1 MQLVSSWLLG
11 RALAFRYAFAGI
23 RVLLGQRNTYIHL
36 FIALVVVVCGLLWRL
51 SSDEWLALTLIITI
65 VLALEAVNTAL
76 EAVVDLASPQ
86 LHPLA
91 KQAKDVGAA
100 AVLVGALGAV
110 VVALLIFGP
119 RLLVL
124 ARWLTR

>member
-1 MQLVSSWLLG
+1 MVSSWLIS

-23 RVLLGQRNTYIHL
+23 RILLGQRNTHIHL
-36 FIALVVVVCGLLWRL
+36 FIAIVVVLCGLLWRL
-51 SSDEWLALTLIITI
+51 TGTEWLALTLTITV

-86 LHPLA
+86 FHPLA

-100 AVLVGALGAV
+100 AVLVGALGAA
-110 VVALLIFGP
+110 VVALIIFGP
-119 RLLVL
+119 RLVALGRWL
-124 ARWLTR
+124 AR

>member
-1 MQLVSSWLLG
+1 MQMVSSWLVG
-11 RALAFRYAFAGI
+11 RALAFRYAFAGL
-23 RVLLGQRNTYIHL
+23 RVLLGQRNTHIHL
-36 FIALVVVVCGLLWRL
+36 FIGLVVVLCGLLWHL
-51 SSDEWLALTLIITI
+51 TTNEWLALTLIMTI

-100 AVLVGALGAV
+100 AVLVAALGAV
-110 VVALLIFGP
+110 IVALIIFGP
-119 RLLVL
+119 RLLLLV
-124 ARWLTR
+124 RWVKR